1 MRFIRE
7 DVTKC
12 GNHIVLFEY
21 KGKRYVERFTKE
33 QKEELKDFINELK
46 RSEHNV

>member
-1 MRFIRE
+1 MRFIRK
-7 DVTKC
+7 DITKC

-33 QKEELKDFINELK
+33 QEKELKAFINELK
-46 RSEHNV
+46 GSENDV